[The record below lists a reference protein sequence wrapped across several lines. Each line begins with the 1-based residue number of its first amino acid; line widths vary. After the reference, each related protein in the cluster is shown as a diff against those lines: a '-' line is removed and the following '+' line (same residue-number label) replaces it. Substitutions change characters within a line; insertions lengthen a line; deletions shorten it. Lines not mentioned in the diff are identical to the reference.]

1 MGWNRFGSLL
11 SGLIEHVGDTV
22 TRSFFEKLDNET
34 RVYIYIYTRL
44 KSSPRMERTRRPL
57 SHPVQETCKEK
68 K

>member
-34 RVYIYIYTRL
+34 RVYIYIYAFEIESTNGEN
-44 KSSPRMERTRRPL
+44 SAAPFPPGTGN
-57 SHPVQETCKEK
+57 V
-68 K
+68 